1 MAKLENQLPIRLALQ
16 GGGSHGALAWGV
28 LDRLLED
35 SRLRIDQISGTSA
48 GAMNAVVLAAAYE
61 TGGAE
66 GARAALTRFW
76 QAVSEAARFSPMQ
89 PSPWDRLM
97 GNDSLDNS
105 PAYLMLD
112 GLSRMFSP
120 YELNPLGLNPLQDL
134 VAEQVDFAV
143 LNRCEAIK
151 VHVTATSVRT
161 GQARTFSTG
170 DLSTEAVMASACL
183 PQMYQAVE
191 IDGEAYWD
199 GGFSANPA
207 LFPLVI
213 DRGEHDVLIVQL
225 NPMLRDEI
233 PRSAREIINR
243 MNEISF
249 NTSLIKELRTLDLLR
264 QLADQ
269 GRVDLQGEVRL
280 HMIHC
285 AEDLRDLAAS
295 SKLNADW
302 AYLQKLFERG
312 REWADDWLNR
322 HFDDLG
328 RQSSFS
334 LEKLFTPH
342 TRPSGLA
349 PLSDSDAA

>member
-1 MAKLENQLPIRLALQ
+1 MAKTDKPIPIRLALQ

-28 LDRLLED
+28 LDRLLQEP
-35 SRLRIDQISGTSA
+35 RLRIDQISGTSA

-66 GARAALTRFW
+66 GARAALARFW
-76 QAVSEAARFSPMQ
+76 EAVSDAARFSPIQ
-89 PSPWDRLM
+89 PAPWDRLM

-143 LNRCEAIK
+143 LNRCQAIK

-170 DLSTEAVMASACL
+170 TLSAEAVMASACL
-183 PQMYQAVE
+183 PQMYKAVE

-207 LFPLVI
+207 LFPLAM
-213 DRGEHDVLIVQL
+213 DSGSHDVLIVQL
-225 NPMLRDEI
+225 NPMIRDDV
-233 PRSAREIINR
+233 PRTARDIINR

-249 NTSLIKELRTLDLLR
+249 NTSLLKELRTLDLLR

-269 GRVDLQGEVRL
+269 GRVELNTDLRL

-302 AYLQKLFERG
+302 GYLVKLFERG
-312 REWADDWLNR
+312 RDWADDWLDR

-334 LEKLFTPH
+334 LERLFTPH
-342 TRPSGLA
+342 HRPPGPS
-349 PLSDSDAA
+349 PLTSRDAA

>member
-1 MAKLENQLPIRLALQ
+1 MTPPETSRPIRLALQ

-28 LDRLLED
+28 LDRLLQD
-35 SRLRIDQISGTSA
+35 PRLHIDQISGTSA

-61 TGGAE
+61 SGGPE
-66 GARAALTRFW
+66 GARAALARFW
-76 QAVSEAARFSPMQ
+76 EAISEAARFSPMQ
-89 PSPWDRLM
+89 PAPWDRLL

-134 VAEQVDFAV
+134 VAEHVDFAA
-143 LNRCEAIK
+143 LNRCKAIR

-170 DLSTEAVMASACL
+170 DLSADAVMASACL
-183 PQMYQAVE
+183 PQMYKAVE

-207 LFPLVI
+207 LFPLVG
-213 DRGEHDVLIVQL
+213 DGGSNDVLIVQL
-225 NPMLRDEI
+225 NPLIRDEI
-233 PRSAREIINR
+233 PRTAREIINR

-249 NTSLIKELRTLDLLR
+249 NTSLLKELRTLDLLR
-264 QLADQ
+264 QLSEQ
-269 GRVDLQGEVRL
+269 GRVDLRGEVRL

-285 AEDLRDLAAS
+285 GEDLRELAAS
-295 SKLNADW
+295 SKMNADW
-302 AYLQKLFERG
+302 SYLQKLFERG
-312 REWADDWLNR
+312 RAWADDWLER
-322 HFDDLG
+322 HFDDVG
-328 RQSSFS
+328 QRSSFS
-334 LEKLFTPH
+334 LERLFSPH
-342 TRPSGLA
+342 HRPGGLA
-349 PLSDSDAA
+349 PLTPRDVA